1 MQILKEL
8 LRVGARVDARDSE
21 GYAPI
26 YHAAETGNLSALHE
40 LVRAGSSHAR
50 RSNNVQTPHAVACMC
65 GHSIVVEYL
74 VDNCEADP
82 CAVNAV
88 EPTPLAV
95 ATRLGHL
102 EVVKVL
108 LRCGVR
114 QLGPTAYGDSL
125 FGMTMS
131 GNVRI
136 VRELVH
142 A

>member
-1 MQILKEL
+1 
-8 LRVGARVDARDSE
+8 
-21 GYAPI
+21 
-26 YHAAETGNLSALHE
+26 
-40 LVRAGSSHAR
+40 
-50 RSNNVQTPHAVACMC
+50 MC